1 MLEFLWSGS
10 RKPAPADRG
19 EAAGVPPQSPGER
32 PEPEALGQSVEPSR
46 CAEDPNPLSPGSQ
59 AESSEPPPAAAERQ
73 AVAELGPEAA
83 GADLPTA
90 LGLARRAGRQ

>member
-1 MLEFLWSGS
+1 MLEFLWSSS

-73 AVAELGPEAA
+73 AGRLAPVILERTGGQGKEAS
-83 GADLPTA
+83 
-90 LGLARRAGRQ
+90 